1 MKEKAFRVGHIF
13 NFPVE
18 DINKESAKLVHE
30 HATKWPNEVCHMQ
43 KHSLFAIP
51 VNEIVYDIDG
61 EVKSRQYSLF
71 HKRPYHVNMK
81 MLMEEYKINNFRVE
95 NFGYLEMKWK
105 YFHLTIQLNV
115 VGVSMSLA
123 VSKIALVVEIA
134 AILPVPYCEKQY
146 FPARNC
152 TVLKTYFLDIR

>member
-61 EVKSRQYSLF
+61 EVICLYPIG
-71 HKRPYHVNMK
+71 HKLYAPSYIRYEK
-81 MLMEEYKINNFRVE
+81 DIKWTISEWKIL
-95 NFGYLEMKWK
+95 GLWK
-105 YFHLTIQLNV
+105 
-115 VGVSMSLA
+115 
-123 VSKIALVVEIA
+123 
-134 AILPVPYCEKQY
+134 
-146 FPARNC
+146 
-152 TVLKTYFLDIR
+152 

>member
-95 NFGYLEMKWK
+95 NFGYLEMK
-105 YFHLTIQLNV
+105 
-115 VGVSMSLA
+115 
-123 VSKIALVVEIA
+123 
-134 AILPVPYCEKQY
+134 
-146 FPARNC
+146 
-152 TVLKTYFLDIR
+152 

>member
-18 DINKESAKLVHE
+18 DINKESARLVHE

-61 EVKSRQYSLF
+61 EV
-71 HKRPYHVNMK
+71 N
-81 MLMEEYKINNFRVE
+81 INHFVYFERYT
-95 NFGYLEMKWK
+95 FFYLK
-105 YFHLTIQLNV
+105 
-115 VGVSMSLA
+115 
-123 VSKIALVVEIA
+123 
-134 AILPVPYCEKQY
+134 
-146 FPARNC
+146 
-152 TVLKTYFLDIR
+152 VLE

>member
-61 EVKSRQYSLF
+61 EVWTRQ
-71 HKRPYHVNMK
+71 
-81 MLMEEYKINNFRVE
+81 
-95 NFGYLEMKWK
+95 
-105 YFHLTIQLNV
+105 
-115 VGVSMSLA
+115 
-123 VSKIALVVEIA
+123 
-134 AILPVPYCEKQY
+134 
-146 FPARNC
+146 
-152 TVLKTYFLDIR
+152 

>member
-61 EVKSRQYSLF
+61 EVTRLYSLGL
-71 HKRPYHVNMK
+71 KSYGPYHMARIIFDMK
-81 MLMEEYKINNFRVE
+81 NEIKWTISEWKIL
-95 NFGYLEMKWK
+95 GLWK
-105 YFHLTIQLNV
+105 
-115 VGVSMSLA
+115 
-123 VSKIALVVEIA
+123 
-134 AILPVPYCEKQY
+134 
-146 FPARNC
+146 
-152 TVLKTYFLDIR
+152 

>member
-18 DINKESAKLVHE
+18 DINKESARLVHE

-61 EVKSRQYSLF
+61 EVNINHFVYF
-71 HKRPYHVNMK
+71 KRYT
-81 MLMEEYKINNFRVE
+81 F
-95 NFGYLEMKWK
+95 FYLK
-105 YFHLTIQLNV
+105 
-115 VGVSMSLA
+115 
-123 VSKIALVVEIA
+123 
-134 AILPVPYCEKQY
+134 
-146 FPARNC
+146 
-152 TVLKTYFLDIR
+152 VLE